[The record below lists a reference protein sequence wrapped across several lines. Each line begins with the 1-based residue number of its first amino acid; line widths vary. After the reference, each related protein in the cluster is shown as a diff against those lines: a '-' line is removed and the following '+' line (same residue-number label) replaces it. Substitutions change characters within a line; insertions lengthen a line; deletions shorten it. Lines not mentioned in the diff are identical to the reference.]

1 MAKESGPK
9 NKAESQGE
17 GTSSYAEGMK
27 GAVVFNAAAASER
40 AKKRREEIAA
50 AKKAEEEAAAAAK
63 LAEEEA
69 RRAEYEARR
78 EAQLAAIEEAQ
89 RKHQEAWE
97 AHQEEYDHSEEILD
111 AFMSEIDASITEA
124 SDNGEETIDL
134 TKKVDVD
141 YGPHGDWTRE
151 ATVSTLT
158 GRELG
163 GRRSSAVLAAS
174 SIDSIIKKDPSGK
187 EFDKEIRDVGVGLM
201 PQVKK
206 ALEDAGYSVTV
217 DSETGTITSVSWGE
231 AAKPEEPPKQE
242 SAFSKFLSRFRKKD

>member
-63 LAEEEA
+63 LAEEQARQAEHEA
-69 RRAEYEARR
+69 RRQ
-78 EAQLAAIEEAQ
+78 AQLAAIEEAR

-97 AHQEEYDHSEEILD
+97 AHQEEYDHSEEIMD

-151 ATVSTLT
+151 ATVSILT
-158 GRELG
+158 GKELG
-163 GRRSSAVLAAS
+163 RGGGAVLAAS
-174 SIDSIIKKDPSGK
+174 SIDSIIKKDPSGE